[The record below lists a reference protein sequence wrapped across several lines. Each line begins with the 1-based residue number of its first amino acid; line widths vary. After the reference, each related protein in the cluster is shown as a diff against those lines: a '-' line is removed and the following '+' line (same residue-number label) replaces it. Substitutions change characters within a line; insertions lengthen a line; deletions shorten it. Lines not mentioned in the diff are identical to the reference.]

1 MLCMFK
7 KHSVCVHMNLSQ
19 EVFLS
24 LSWVLLAVKRE
35 CLHHL
40 SVSKSE
46 LIVMFLLGYNDDY
59 R

>member
-1 MLCMFK
+1 MFK
-7 KHSVCVHMNLSQ
+7 KHSVCVHMHLSQ

-40 SVSKSE
+40 SVSKSK
-46 LIVMFLLGYNDDY
+46 LIVMLYWAIMMNTDNT
-59 R
+59 